1 MNVIRTNIDDL
12 IVFEPKVW
20 GDERGYFFESFSK
33 NAMKAEGFDHEW
45 IQDNEAF
52 SERGVLRGLHYQK
65 APFGQ
70 TKLVRVASGE
80 VLDVVVDIRK
90 KSKTYGKS
98 FSIILSGS
106 NKKQLLVPKGFAH
119 GYVVISPTA
128 LFLYK
133 VDNVYN
139 PDMEEGIKFD
149 DPNLG
154 INWILP
160 MDEMVLSNKDMLL
173 PEFENHVPYD
183 SNS

>member
-1 MNVIRTNIDDL
+1 MNVIKTNIDGL
-12 IVFEPKVW
+12 VVFEPKVW

-33 NAMKAEGFDHEW
+33 KVMLENDFDYDW

-65 APFGQ
+65 APCGQ

-80 VLDVVVDIRK
+80 VLDVVVDIRRN
-90 KSKTYGKS
+90 SNTFGKS
-98 FSIILSGS
+98 FSIILSGT

-119 GYVVISPTA
+119 GYVVLSDTA

-139 PDMEEGIKFD
+139 PDEEEGIKFD
-149 DPNLG
+149 DPKLG

-160 MDEMVLSNKDMLL
+160 KDEMVMSNKDKMF
-173 PEFENHVPYD
+173 PDFENHVSYG
-183 SNS
+183 SNR

>member
-20 GDERGYFFESFSK
+20 RDERGYFYESFSK
-33 NAMKAEGFDHEW
+33 KNMLENGFDFDW

-65 APFGQ
+65 APYGQ

-90 KSKTYGKS
+90 DSKTFGKS
-98 FSIILSGS
+98 FSIILSGT

-119 GYVVISPTA
+119 GYLVLSPTA

-133 VDNVYN
+133 VDNVYIPN
-139 PDMEEGIKFD
+139 EEEGINFD
-149 DPNLG
+149 DPSLE
-154 INWILP
+154 INWILQKN
-160 MDEMVLSNKDMLL
+160 EMVLSKKDRSL
-173 PEFENHVPYD
+173 PDFKNHISYD
-183 SNS
+183 SNR

>member
-1 MNVIRTNIDDL
+1 MNVIRTNINDL

-33 NAMKAEGFDHEW
+33 NAMIEKGFDHDW

-52 SERGVLRGLHYQK
+52 SQRGVLRGLHYQK

-90 KSKTYGKS
+90 ESTTYGKS

-119 GYVVISPTA
+119 GYVVLSATA

-149 DPNLG
+149 DPSLG
-154 INWILP
+154 IDWILP
-160 MDEMVLSNKDMLL
+160 MDEMVLSNKDRLL
-173 PEFENHVPYD
+173 PDFENHVSYD
-183 SNS
+183 PNR